1 MKKAI
6 QEYIELKDIEKEAL
20 WNEAFFVFDTNVFL
34 NLYRYSKKTREILLG
49 AMEQLKD
56 RIWMPNH
63 VAHEFMENR
72 IEVIFETID
81 RYTTLHDE
89 TNSFMK
95 TCVDMLRMKKE
106 DSELVELQNYIETW
120 IDTNK
125 RKNLLITDVIN
136 DPILDKILELFDGKV
151 GNKFDDE
158 EMKQIIVEGNDRY
171 EKKIP
176 PGYKDAIKKS
186 GILDNNA
193 YGDLIVWK
201 EILRF
206 SKKEK
211 KNIIYVTHDQKED
224 WWNKVR
230 GKTVG
235 PRVELRREF
244 MEETNNKFHM
254 YTMNNFIRRFED
266 NKGIKID
273 QSIIDEVKSVQIFI
287 NEKSFKTKYFDIY
300 SGLSVEEKKLLKLR
314 NRIEKLENS
323 NRKRRN
329 SIARLEKKYSL
340 QEMPD
345 EARMTLENT
354 KNNLIK
360 GEESLEKYRQQ
371 LYEMESMENKQ
382 LSLW

>member
-81 RYTTLHDE
+81 RYATLHDE

-125 RKNLLITDVIN
+125 RKNLLVTDVIN

-151 GNKFDDE
+151 GGKFDDE

-176 PGYKDAIKKS
+176 P
-186 GILDNNA
+186 
-193 YGDLIVWK
+193 
-201 EILRF
+201 
-206 SKKEK
+206 
-211 KNIIYVTHDQKED
+211 
-224 WWNKVR
+224 
-230 GKTVG
+230 
-235 PRVELRREF
+235 
-244 MEETNNKFHM
+244 
-254 YTMNNFIRRFED
+254 
-266 NKGIKID
+266 
-273 QSIIDEVKSVQIFI
+273 
-287 NEKSFKTKYFDIY
+287 
-300 SGLSVEEKKLLKLR
+300 
-314 NRIEKLENS
+314 RI
-323 NRKRRN
+323 
-329 SIARLEKKYSL
+329 
-340 QEMPD
+340 
-345 EARMTLENT
+345 
-354 KNNLIK
+354 
-360 GEESLEKYRQQ
+360 
-371 LYEMESMENKQ
+371 
-382 LSLW
+382 

>member
-1 MKKAI
+1 M
-6 QEYIELKDIEKEAL
+6 
-20 WNEAFFVFDTNVFL
+20 
-34 NLYRYSKKTREILLG
+34 
-49 AMEQLKD
+49 
-56 RIWMPNH
+56 
-63 VAHEFMENR
+63 
-72 IEVIFETID
+72 
-81 RYTTLHDE
+81 
-89 TNSFMK
+89 
-95 TCVDMLRMKKE
+95 
-106 DSELVELQNYIETW
+106 
-120 IDTNK
+120 
-125 RKNLLITDVIN
+125 ITDVIN